1 VISVV
6 VAVKDGLPWLED
18 QLGALGAQVCDDEW
32 EVLVADNG
40 STDGSFQ
47 VAAGWSA
54 GVAPV
59 RVVDASAR
67 PGPAAARNVGADQAR
82 GEYLLFCDADDV
94 VQPGWIAAMS
104 VALGSADVVAGSFE
118 TGSLNGG
125 GPRPPLPAVTRQ
137 LGQVP
142 AGLAANLGV
151 RRASFDAVGGFDEN
165 LRVGEDVDLCWRL
178 QFAGY
183 KFAVQPEA
191 VVAKRDRETGGGV
204 FVHGVRHGRSGPA
217 LYRRHR
223 DDGIRR
229 DLPGVAKSWGWLLAE
244 SPFLYR
250 RDLRRRW
257 LRAAGVRTGRILG
270 SVENGVFF
278 P

>member
-1 VISVV
+1 VR
-6 VAVKDGLPWLED
+6 DGLPWLEE
-18 QLGALGAQVCDDEW
+18 QLGALAAQICDEEW
-32 EVLVADNG
+32 EILVADNG
-40 STDGSFQ
+40 STDGSPR
-47 VAAGWSA
+47 VAALWSA
-54 GVAPV
+54 RGAVV
-59 RVVDASAR
+59 RVIDASQR
-67 PGPAAARNVGADQAR
+67 RGPSVARNVGADQAR
-82 GEYLLFCDADDV
+82 GEKLLFCDADDI
-94 VQPGWIAAMS
+94 VQQGWIAAMS
-104 VALGSADVVAGSFE
+104 NSLEAADVVAGSFE

-125 GPRPPLPAVTRQ
+125 PLRPPLPAATRQ

-151 RRASFDAVGGFDEN
+151 RRSAFDAVGGFDEN

-183 KFAVQPEA
+183 RFAMQPEA
-191 VVAKRDRETGGGV
+191 VVAKRDRGTSSEV
-204 FVHGVRHGRSGPA
+204 FVHGVLHGRSGPA

-223 DDGIRR
+223 EDGIGR
-229 DLPGVAKSWGWLLAE
+229 DLSGVAKSWGWLVVE

>member
-6 VAVKDGLPWLED
+6 LAVKNGLPWLEE
-18 QLGALGAQVCDDEW
+18 QLEALAAQMCDDDW
-32 EVLVADNG
+32 EVLVVDNG

-47 VAAGWSA
+47 VAAEWSA
-54 GVAPV
+54 RVAQI

-67 PGPAAARNVGADQAR
+67 PGPAAARNVGADHAH
-82 GEYLLFCDADDV
+82 GEHVLFCDADDV
-94 VQPGWIAAMS
+94 VQPGWVAAMS
-104 VALGSADVVAGSFE
+104 IALGSADVVGGSFE
-118 TGSLNGG
+118 NASLNGG
-125 GPRPPLPAVTRQ
+125 TPTRPLPAATRQ

-151 RRASFDAVGGFDEN
+151 RRSSFDAVGGFDEN

-183 KFAVQPEA
+183 TFAVQPDA
-191 VVAKRDRETGGGV
+191 VVAKRDRETSGEV
-204 FVHGVRHGRSGPA
+204 FVHGVLHGRSGPA

-223 DDGIRR
+223 EDGIRR

-250 RDLRRRW
+250 RNLRRRW

>member
-1 VISVV
+1 V
-6 VAVKDGLPWLED
+6 
-18 QLGALGAQVCDDEW
+18 
-32 EVLVADNG
+32 
-40 STDGSFQ
+40 
-47 VAAGWSA
+47 
-54 GVAPV
+54 
-59 RVVDASAR
+59 
-67 PGPAAARNVGADQAR
+67 ARNVGADQAR
-82 GEYLLFCDADDV
+82 GEKLLFCDADDI

-104 VALGSADVVAGSFE
+104 TSLEAADVVAGSFQ

-125 GPRPPLPAVTRQ
+125 PLRPPVPAATRQ

-151 RRASFDAVGGFDEN
+151 RRSAFDAVGGFDEN

-183 KFAVQPEA
+183 TFAVQPEA
-191 VVAKRDRETGGGV
+191 VVAKRDRETSSEV
-204 FVHGVRHGRSGPA
+204 FVHGVLHGRSGPA

-223 DDGIRR
+223 EDGIRR
-229 DLPGVAKSWGWLLAE
+229 DLSGVARSWGWLVVE

>member
-6 VAVKDGLPWLED
+6 IAVRDGLPWLEE
-18 QLGALGAQVCDDEW
+18 QLGALAVQVCDEDW

-47 VAAGWSA
+47 VAAGWSEREA
-54 GVAPV
+54 RFRVA
-59 RVVDASAR
+59 DASER
-67 PGPAAARNVGADQAR
+67 LGPAAARNVGADQAR
-82 GEYLLFCDADDV
+82 GEKLLFCDADDV
-94 VQPGWIAAMS
+94 VQSGWIAAMS
-104 VALGSADVVAGSFE
+104 QSLAEADVAAGSFE

-125 GPRPPLPAVTRQ
+125 PSRPPAPAVTRQ

-151 RRASFDAVGGFDEN
+151 RRTAFDSVGGFDEN

-183 KFAVQPEA
+183 RFASQPGA
-191 VVAKRDRETGGGV
+191 VVAKRERETSSGV
-204 FVHGVRHGRSGPA
+204 FLNGVLHGRSGPA

-223 DDGIRR
+223 DEGIRR
-229 DLPGVAKSWGWLLAE
+229 DLPGAVKSWGWLVAE
-244 SPFLYR
+244 SPLLYR
-250 RDLRRRW
+250 RAFRRRW